1 MAWSTRSARRKAR
14 PPRNTAPM
22 WKKLAIVLSAP
33 VALILVLN
41 LLHRQPGAISFFQ
54 ILIAVVVAGFVVW
67 GMSKLLGVHL
77 GLRSW
82 D

>member
-1 MAWSTRSARRKAR
+1 MAWSTRSTRRKAR

-22 WKKLAIVLSAP
+22 WKKLLIVISAP
-33 VALILVLN
+33 VALVLVLS
-41 LLHRQPGAISFFQ
+41 LIHRPGAISFVQ
-54 ILIAVVVAGFVVW
+54 ILVAVVVAGFVVW